1 MPAGLEIFNDSG
13 SYVID
18 GEYVNP
24 SVVRSGVGVF
34 ARESANSEDVVGQVR
49 VPIFAGEAI
58 AFASDA
64 LCGLAGTIDGYA
76 RIATENPNIGRT
88 VRWWVFKMGD
98 PGQTSDAGLQVW
110 GEDGAKVFDSAW
122 KILRVV
128 TVAGVGAAISVP
140 AGRQY
145 AVIPSQVRMT
155 VERSQSGSPDPQ
167 IPNLVTRRTL
177 AEGVRIVSGVLTVE
191 VGAILGQW
199 ARAYFPGGNTVPGWS
214 GNFLNGLTTA
224 YLVIDVTDY

>member
-1 MPAGLEIFNDSG
+1 MPAGLEIFNDTG

-18 GEYVNP
+18 GEYTNP
-24 SVVRSGVGVF
+24 SVVRSGVGTF
-34 ARESANSEDVVGQVR
+34 ARESNTSADVVGQVR
-49 VPIFAGEAI
+49 VPIFPGEVL

-64 LCGLAGTIDGYA
+64 LCGLAGTINGYA
-76 RIATENPNIGRT
+76 RIATENPNIGKT
-88 VRWWVFKMGD
+88 VRWWVFRMGD
-98 PGQTSDAGLQVW
+98 PGDTSDAGLQVW
-110 GEDGAKVFDSAW
+110 GADGGKVFDSAW

-128 TVAGVGAAISVP
+128 TVAGVGAAVSVP

-155 VERSQSGSPDPQ
+155 VERSQSGNSNPQ
-167 IPNLVTRRTL
+167 LPNIVVRRTL

-191 VGAILGQW
+191 VGAILGLW
-199 ARAYFPGGNTVPGWS
+199 SRTFFPGGNTVPGWP
-214 GNFLNGLTTA
+214 GTFFNGLTTA